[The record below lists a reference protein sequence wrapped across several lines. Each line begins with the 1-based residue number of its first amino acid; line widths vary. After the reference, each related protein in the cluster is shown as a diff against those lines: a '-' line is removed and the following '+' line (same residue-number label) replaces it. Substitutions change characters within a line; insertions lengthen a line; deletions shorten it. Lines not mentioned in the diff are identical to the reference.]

1 MTGYDV
7 QDYRKPILYRVTP
20 GGVERDERIDVVRF
34 KTTREAFGRSAGY
47 AAWVRFGLLRHTR
60 RVFVS
65 LFTDGETLFFRF
77 GDRVFDCLANRV
89 EATRKNTAPGVK
101 RFRFAVNGRVEIDET
116 YLWVDWS
123 TWPDNG
129 DILSHV
135 ERITEDR
142 AGMFFT
148 VLFRK
153 AAQEGRLV
161 DTAEVA
167 EELRRRAAELAR
179 PSAPSGAR

>member
-1 MTGYDV
+1 MTAYDV

-20 GGVERDERIDVVRF
+20 AGVKGDERIDVVRF
-34 KTTREAFGRSAGY
+34 TTTRGAFDRSAGY
-47 AAWVRFGLLRHTR
+47 AAWVRVGLFRHAR

-65 LFTDGETLFFRF
+65 LFTDGQTLFFRF
-77 GDRVFDCLANRV
+77 GDRAFDCLANHV
-89 EATRKNTAPGVK
+89 EATRESTAPGVK
-101 RFRFAVNGRVEIDET
+101 RFRFVVNGRIEIDET
-116 YLWVDWS
+116 YFWVDWA

-135 ERITEDR
+135 ERIAGDR

-148 VLFRK
+148 ILFRK
-153 AAQEGRLV
+153 AAQEGRPV

-167 EELRRRAAELAR
+167 EELRRQAEDLAR
-179 PSAPSGAR
+179 PSR